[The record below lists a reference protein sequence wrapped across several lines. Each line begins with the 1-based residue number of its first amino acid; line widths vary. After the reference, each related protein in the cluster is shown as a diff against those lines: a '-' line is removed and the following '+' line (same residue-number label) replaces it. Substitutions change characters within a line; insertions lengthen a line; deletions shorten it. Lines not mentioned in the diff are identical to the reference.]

1 MEEQDIQRI
10 AHLNEI
16 VVSDWPAAEDYS
28 YKVTIEVS
36 SLFSRDVFRKELQA
50 RTVPAWM
57 LNIRQDPQSK
67 VELILHF
74 RVSGSQEP
82 WQEAGRATLQLSEA
96 LAANPSAANVTLPV
110 TTWAQAPK
118 LKLRVRLLSSLMLER
133 TRGLRQIPH
142 ITSTRPTGFVR
153 DLEHRVQDQSGEPAR
168 LPLAVSL
175 TEPEEVI
182 IKDTWNKLL
191 AWKELAVPMFYR
203 RLTHKA
209 PELGELFE
217 SVGEGMAEQLFGLLD
232 LCVRNLQPHTEHV
245 LREAYRGVHPSPE
258 FPCDT
263 VEKYGLLFADMGMRP
278 AHWRIFRDSLLWIL
292 PSVPYIEEYEL
303 GNFELGKDSAWYR
316 FLNGHVVTPMLK
328 TLQVEDARLGA
339 QGLQSVEGLWSQ
351 SDEQNR
357 KVGLEFLYQLFQDS
371 PESLRHFQQV
381 DIDRM
386 AKSSFGSLESSLS
399 GLNDWR
405 RLTGATEATP
415 DAFFES
421 PQPEASSALKSALN
435 QSVGSFSPELEAA
448 WDAVAGRS
456 KTVWEQANRRD
467 HRMLRKASE
476 YVEKVAKE
484 LGWDLQDLEGRL
496 HEIGEEIAACGTY
509 THTYEEACYGAQMAW
524 RNASKCVGRLA
535 WKQLMI
541 RDLRHVNH
549 PDDMFEEIKEHLR
562 AANNGGKVNPTVS
575 LFRPMRPGEA
585 WGPRIW
591 NPQIIRYAA
600 YRLSDGKIMGDPAN
614 LALTEAIMKLGWT
627 PSHPRT
633 PWDILPLVIE
643 VPGMQPSL
651 YELPKDLVLEV
662 PIKHPK
668 YEQFAHLGLRWYVI
682 PAIANFRLEVGG
694 ISYGC
699 CPFNGWYLVTEVARD
714 FCDDYRYDKLEEI
727 AKTLDLDTGSLQ
739 TMWRDEAFL
748 ETNKAIL
755 HSFQKNKMTIV
766 DHHSASRQFLTHD
779 LREKKAGRECPG
791 QWSWVVPPLGGT
803 TCPVYHHEMRDFFL
817 EPQYYYHADKWAVE
831 TESAFEESS
840 WLAAEMTDESVQIK
854 VLHASEDDSAEFYA
868 RMIGRRLRVFQPAIH
883 EGSQFAAE
891 DLSTDPTVLL
901 LVVSAI
907 ESGELPAGAKRLI
920 EELSQKTDG
929 ELDRMVFG
937 LLVLGDSVHG
947 HFVHAAD
954 PLVAE
959 LSRIGGRKML
969 PVKKADRLQGESAAF
984 DQWLSLVCRMMGE
997 DPTGAS
1003 AEQEAPERRLAI
1015 KEQAVGA
1022 VARPKPLRGRWV
1034 TVGGCDVIHQTDARQ
1049 TRRLVIDTAGADFEY
1064 QVGDRMLIYPRHSD
1078 ELVQRLCT
1086 RLRISPDTVLSA
1098 SYMGVFG
1105 EELEDEP
1112 PFPSPM
1118 TVRDVMAGELS
1129 LTWTEP
1135 YPEMFR
1141 TLIANCSDAAE
1152 SARLRDVL
1160 LAVERGDLEHKQH
1173 VRRQLVSLYPTVVHL
1188 LEAFPSVSIKVKTLV
1203 EILPKVRPIELIVC
1217 SSAELEPGKIRAT
1230 FNLPVS
1236 GGVPEASYLAGL
1248 KAGDAARVEVR
1259 ASRFRLPTDTSA
1271 PLLLAAEGIGLG
1283 VVTGFLSEVATKAQ
1297 LGTTSPPMHLLVI
1310 GDSAPYTEQLEAW
1323 ASRGVLT
1330 DLVIAADVG
1339 SGLQDLAKAV
1349 TSWGDAPNGHVYF
1362 SGETLVSD
1370 AFDDGLL
1377 ALWQQQGAR
1386 TYSQAVD
1393 LLHQL
1398 EDSGRFHRSLV
1409 TLTPGQTSIEQVR
1422 LAKYSQGER
1431 WMRRYK
1437 PNEAVET
1444 VAAGG

>member
-1 MEEQDIQRI
+1 MDEQEIQRI

-28 YKVTIEVS
+28 YKMTVEVS

-67 VELILHF
+67 VDLALHF

-110 TTWAQAPK
+110 STWAQAPK
-118 LKLRVRLLSSLMLER
+118 LKFRVRLLSSLMLER
-133 TRGLRQIPH
+133 TRGLRQLPH
-142 ITSTRPTGFVR
+142 ITSTRPTDFVGQ
-153 DLEHRVQDQSGEPAR
+153 LKSRVDDQAGEPIRPPQVVA
-168 LPLAVSL
+168 L

-209 PELGELFE
+209 PELGALFE
-217 SVGEGMAEQLFGLLD
+217 PVGEGMAEQLFGLLD
-232 LCVRNLQPHTEHV
+232 LCVRELQPHTEHV

-263 VEKYGLLFADMGMRP
+263 VEKYGRLFADMGMRP

-303 GNFELGKDSAWYR
+303 GNFELGQDSAWYR
-316 FLNGHVVTPMLK
+316 FLNAHVVAPMLK
-328 TLQVEDARLGA
+328 TVAAEDSRLGSQDL
-339 QGLQSVEGLWSQ
+339 QGLQALWSQ

-357 KVGLEFLYQLFQDS
+357 QVGLDFFHHLFQTS
-371 PESLRHFQQV
+371 PESLQHFQRV

-386 AKSSFGSLESSLS
+386 VKSSFSSLESSLS
-399 GLNDWR
+399 SLNDWR
-405 RLTGATEATP
+405 SLTGATEATP
-415 DAFFES
+415 DAFFQS
-421 PQPEASSALKSALN
+421 PQSNAAPALKSAL
-435 QSVGSFSPELEAA
+435 SRGVGSFSPELEDA

-456 KTVWEQANRRD
+456 KTVWQQANRRD
-467 HRMLRKASE
+467 HRTLRKASE

-496 HEIGEEIAACGTY
+496 QEIGEEIAACGTY
-509 THTYEEACYGAQMAW
+509 THTYEEMCYGAQMAW

-591 NPQIIRYAA
+591 NPQVIRYAA

-614 LALTEAIMKLGWT
+614 LALTDAIIKLGWT

-633 PWDILPLVIE
+633 PWDILPVVIE

-651 YELPKDLVLEV
+651 YELPEELVLEV
-662 PIKHPK
+662 PVKHPK
-668 YEQFAHLGLRWYVI
+668 YEQLSHLGLRWYVI
-682 PAIANFRLEVGG
+682 PAISNFRLDVGG

-714 FCDDYRYDKLEEI
+714 FTDEFRYDKLEEI
-727 AKTLDLDTGSLQ
+727 AQTLGLDTSSMQ

-748 ETNKAIL
+748 EVNKAIL
-755 HSFQKNKMTIV
+755 HSFQQNKMTIV

-817 EPQYYYHADKWAVE
+817 EPQYLYHADKWAVE

-840 WLAAEMTDESVQIK
+840 WLAAEMTDESVRVK
-854 VLHASEDDSAEFYA
+854 VLHASEDDSAELYG
-868 RMIGRRLRVFQPAIH
+868 RMICRRLPGLQPSIH
-883 EGSQFAAE
+883 EMSQFTAE
-891 DLSTDPTVLL
+891 DLGTDPTVLL
-901 LVVSAI
+901 MVVGAT
-907 ESGELPAGAKRLI
+907 ECNELPKGAERLI
-920 EELSQKTDG
+920 EELSQKGDRQ
-929 ELDRMVFG
+929 LDRMVFG
-937 LLVLGDSVHG
+937 LLVLGSSVQG
-947 HFVHAAD
+947 HFIDAVE
-954 PLVAE
+954 PLAAE
-959 LSRIGGRKML
+959 LTRIGGRMML
-969 PVKKADRLQGESAAF
+969 PVEKADRLLGESAAF
-984 DQWLSLVCRMMGE
+984 DHWLSLVCRMMG
-997 DPTGAS
+997 DDITGAS

-1015 KEQAVGA
+1015 KEQAGGQ
-1022 VARPKPLRGRWV
+1022 VARPQPLRGQWV
-1034 TVGGCDVIHQTDARQ
+1034 RVDGCDVIARAEGRQ
-1049 TRRLVIDTAGADFEY
+1049 THRLVIDAAGAGFEY
-1064 QVGDRMLIYPRHSD
+1064 QIGDRMAVYSRHSD
-1078 ELVQRLCT
+1078 ELVLRLCK
-1086 RLRISPDTVLSA
+1086 RLSMSPDTVLSA
-1098 SYMGVFG
+1098 AYMGVFG

-1118 TVRDVMAGELS
+1118 TLGEVMAGELS
-1129 LTWTEP
+1129 LTWREP

-1141 TLIANCSDAAE
+1141 TLIANCADAAE
-1152 SARLRDVL
+1152 SARLRDIL
-1160 LAVERGDLEHKQH
+1160 LAMERGDLEHKRH
-1173 VRRQLVSLYPTVVHL
+1173 VRRQLVSLYPTVVDL
-1188 LEAFPSVSIKVKTLV
+1188 LEAFPSVSLKVKTLV
-1203 EILPKVRPIELIVC
+1203 EILPKVRPIELTIC
-1217 SSAELEPGKIRAT
+1217 SSAELEPGKIRAV
-1230 FNLPVS
+1230 FDLPVS
-1236 GGVPEASYLAGL
+1236 GDGVEPPYLGSL
-1248 KAGDAARVEVR
+1248 KAGDSVRVGVR
-1259 ASRFRLPTDTSA
+1259 VSKFRLPSDGES
-1271 PLLLAAEGIGLG
+1271 PLLLAAEGAGLA
-1283 VVTGFLSEVATKAQ
+1283 VMAGFLSEIATKTQ
-1297 LGTTSPPMHLLVI
+1297 LGGAAPRIHLLVI
-1310 GDSAPYTEQLEAW
+1310 GDGSPYAEQLEAW
-1323 ASRGVLT
+1323 LSRGILAGLT
-1330 DLVIAADVG
+1330 FADDVA
-1339 SGLQDLAKAV
+1339 SGLRRGGELS
-1349 TSWGDAPNGHVYF
+1349 SWLEGPNGHVYF

-1370 AFDDGLL
+1370 ELDDGLVAFL
-1377 ALWQQQGAR
+1377 QQQGNR
-1386 TYSQAVD
+1386 TYAQAVD
-1393 LLHQL
+1393 ILHGL
-1398 EDSGRFHRSLV
+1398 EDSGRFHRDLV
-1409 TLTPGQTSIEQVR
+1409 TLTPGRTTIEQVR
-1422 LAKYSQGER
+1422 RGKYSQGQR
-1431 WMRRYK
+1431 WLRRYQ
-1437 PNEAVET
+1437 PAESLET
-1444 VAAGG
+1444 IAAGG